1 MSEKNDSAK
10 KRIDWKALKRGSKL
24 YSYIRPY
31 QGKFLLGVVFLFLS
45 SAANLAFPKLLGD
58 LVNAS
63 SLENFN
69 SSIKQVALMLFG
81 VLILQA
87 TFSYFRI
94 ILFVQVAEKGLAAL
108 RQATYEKILRLP
120 MTFFNTRRVGEL
132 NSRISSDISQLQET
146 FTTTLAEFIRQ
157 LIIIIGGIVLLLFT
171 SVKLTLFM
179 LAILPVVVLAAV
191 AFGRFIRKYSKKVQD
206 ELADSNTIVEET
218 LQGIGSVKAY
228 TNELFELNR
237 YKTTTEL
244 VAQTAI
250 KGGYYRAAFASFIV
264 LGLFGAVVAVIW
276 QGSILIA
283 EGKLDAGQLI
293 SFVLYSSFIGGSIG
307 GMADVYA
314 RIQKAVGATE
324 ELLEI
329 FEFEEEP
336 IQFQKRNKS
345 SLSKIRGALA
355 FQNVDFAYPSRNE
368 LKVLKGLRFQASA
381 GQKIALVGSSGAGK
395 STVMNLILGFYHPNS
410 GEIQIDGKALPS
422 YDLTSYR
429 QQLALVPQDVL
440 LFGGSISSN
449 IEYGNPGSS
458 QIEIEEAA
466 KKAFAHDFI
475 LSFPDGYDTLV
486 GERGIQLSGGQR
498 QRIAIA
504 RALLCNPAILLLDE
518 ATSALDSE
526 SEAEV
531 QKALELLMQGRTS
544 IVIAHRLSTIRNADL
559 ILVMEQGQI
568 VEQGTYLEL
577 MAKSAG
583 RFKELHNFQSQNL
596 EDTLG

>member
-1 MSEKNDSAK
+1 MSEKNDSPK
-10 KRIDWKALKRGSKL
+10 KRIDWNSLKRGSKL

-63 SLENFN
+63 SSENFN
-69 SSIKQVALMLFG
+69 STIRGVALMLFG
-81 VLILQA
+81 VLLLQA

-120 MTFFNTRRVGEL
+120 MAFFNTRRVGEL

-191 AFGRFIRKYSKKVQD
+191 AFGKFIRKYSKKVQD

-218 LQGIGSVKAY
+218 FQGISSVKAY
-228 TNELFELNR
+228 TNEFYELSR
-237 YKTTTEL
+237 YKFTTES
-244 VAQTAI
+244 VAKTAI

-336 IQFQKRNKS
+336 IQFQKRNHELTNRIKGS
-345 SLSKIRGALA
+345 ISFHK
-355 FQNVDFAYPSRNE
+355 VDFSYPSRKE
-368 LKVLKGLRFQASA
+368 VTILKGLSFKASA

-410 GEIQIDGKALPS
+410 GGIEIDGKELS
-422 YDLTSYR
+422 VYDLTTYR
-429 QQLALVPQDVL
+429 QQLALVPQDVI
-440 LFGGSISSN
+440 LFGGSIASN

-458 QIEIEEAA
+458 QAQIEEAA

-475 LSFPDGYDTLV
+475 VSFPDGYATLV

-531 QKALELLMQGRTS
+531 QKALEVLMQGRTS

-559 ILVMEQGQI
+559 ILVMEEGRI
-568 VEQGTYLEL
+568 VEQGTYQDL
-577 MAKSAG
+577 MAQSGG
-583 RFKELHNFQSQNL
+583 RFKELHNFQNQRLDN
-596 EDTLG
+596 

>member
-1 MSEKNDSAK
+1 MSEKNDSPK
-10 KRIDWKALKRGSKL
+10 KRIDWNSLKRGSKL

-63 SLENFN
+63 SSENFN
-69 SSIKQVALMLFG
+69 STIRGVALMLFG
-81 VLILQA
+81 VLLLQA

-108 RQATYEKILRLP
+108 RQATYEKILRLT
-120 MTFFNTRRVGEL
+120 MAFFNTRRVGEL

-157 LIIIIGGIVLLLFT
+157 LIIIIGGIVLLLLT

-191 AFGRFIRKYSKKVQD
+191 AFGKFIRKYSKKVQD

-218 LQGIGSVKAY
+218 FQGISSVKAY
-228 TNELFELNR
+228 TNEFYELSR
-237 YKTTTEL
+237 YKFTTES
-244 VAQTAI
+244 VAKTAI

-336 IQFQKRNKS
+336 IQFQKRNPELTNRIKGS
-345 SLSKIRGALA
+345 ISFHK
-355 FQNVDFAYPSRNE
+355 VDFSYPSRKE
-368 LKVLKGLRFQASA
+368 VTVLKGLSFKASA

-410 GEIQIDGKALPS
+410 GGIEIDGKELS
-422 YDLTSYR
+422 VYDLTTYR
-429 QQLALVPQDVL
+429 QQLALVPQDVI
-440 LFGGSISSN
+440 LFGGSIASN

-458 QIEIEEAA
+458 QAQIEEAA

-475 LSFPDGYDTLV
+475 VSFPDGYATLV

-518 ATSALDSE
+518 ATSAIDSE

-531 QKALELLMQGRTS
+531 QKALEVLMQGRTS

-559 ILVMEQGQI
+559 ILVMEEGRI
-568 VEQGTYLEL
+568 VEQGTYQDL
-577 MAKSAG
+577 MAQSGG
-583 RFKELHNFQSQNL
+583 RFKELHNFQNQRLDN
-596 EDTLG
+596 

>member
-1 MSEKNDSAK
+1 MKEANDSPK
-10 KRIDWKALKRGSKL
+10 KRIDWNALKRGTKL

-31 QGKFLLGVVFLFLS
+31 RRQFLLGVLFLFLS
-45 SAANLAFPKLLGD
+45 SAANLVFPKLLGD

-63 SLENFN
+63 SSENFA
-69 SSIKQVALMLFG
+69 SSIQKVALLLFG
-81 VLILQA
+81 VLLLQA

-94 ILFVQVAEKGLAAL
+94 VLFVKVAEKGLAAL

-120 MTFFNTRRVGEL
+120 MSFFNTRRVGEL

-157 LIIIIGGIVLLLFT
+157 LIIITGGIVLLLFT
-171 SVKLTLFM
+171 SIKLTLFM
-179 LAILPVVVLAAV
+179 LAILPIIVLAAV
-191 AFGRFIRKYSKKVQD
+191 AFGKFIRKYAKKVQD
-206 ELADSNTIVEET
+206 EVADSNTIVEET
-218 LQGIGSVKAY
+218 FQGISSVKAY
-228 TNELFELNR
+228 TNELYELSR
-237 YKTTTEL
+237 YKTRTES

-276 QGSILIA
+276 QGSLLIA
-283 EGKLDAGQLI
+283 EGKLDAGELI

-329 FEFEEEP
+329 FEYEEEP
-336 IQFQKRNKS
+336 IQFKNREEAIDPKLKG
-345 SLSKIRGALA
+345 SLS
-355 FQNVDFAYPSRNE
+355 FNEVQFAYPSRKE
-368 LKVLKGLRFQASA
+368 LLVLKGLSFHAFA

-395 STVMNLILGFYHPNS
+395 STVMNLILGFYHPNK
-410 GEIQIDGKALPS
+410 GTILIDGKELSS
-422 YDLTSYR
+422 YDLTGYR
-429 QQLALVPQDVL
+429 QQLALVPQDVM
-440 LFGGSISSN
+440 LFGGSIASN
-449 IEYGNPGSS
+449 IEYGDPGVSIS
-458 QIEIEEAA
+458 QIQEAA
-466 KKAFAHDFI
+466 KKAYAHDFI
-475 LSFPDGYDTLV
+475 TSFPDGYETLV

-518 ATSALDSE
+518 ATSSLDSE

-531 QKALELLMQGRTS
+531 QKALEVLMQGRTS

-559 ILVMEQGQI
+559 ILVMEEGQI
-568 VEQGTYLEL
+568 VEQGNYSGLI
-577 MAKSAG
+577 AQKKG
-583 RFKELHNFQSQNL
+583 RFKDLHTFQNQSY
-596 EDTLG
+596 